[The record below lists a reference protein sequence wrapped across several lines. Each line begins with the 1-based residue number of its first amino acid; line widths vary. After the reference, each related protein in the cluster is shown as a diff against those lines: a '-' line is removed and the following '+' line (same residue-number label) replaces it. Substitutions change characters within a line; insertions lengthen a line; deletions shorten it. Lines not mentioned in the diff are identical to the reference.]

1 MENPSRCVGRW
12 RPMVLILLG
21 LALPACSVYPVN
33 SPAMHPPGG
42 GERLFGETAHDRSD
56 SLQVILTFSG
66 GGTRAAAFSYGV
78 LEALRDTEIHW
89 EGRRRR
95 LLDEVDL
102 ISSVSGGSFT
112 AAYYGLYGER
122 IFTDFEPAFLKRNV
136 QGSLT
141 RRLLNPWNWLRLGSP
156 LYGKSELAADLYDRL
171 LFNGATFADMDR
183 PGAPRVRINATD
195 MTLGTGFSFTQNQFD
210 WICSDL
216 SRFSVARAVA
226 ASSAVPVL
234 FSPVAL
240 HNHAGTCGFT
250 PPAWITDALENPGDS
265 LRRYR
270 QARWQISYLDA
281 DQRPYLHL
289 LDGGLAD
296 NLGVRGAMDQLIL
309 EGGIWGRMQREG
321 LGSIRKVV
329 FIVVNAEPGLDLRW
343 DRNPGDLA
351 LSSIVYSAT
360 TVPINRYSFE
370 TLELLRSSMA
380 EWRRQVI
387 EQRCGSQPV
396 PDCAEIDF
404 HLVEVSLGAIPD
416 PQLRARLQGLPT
428 SFRLPAR
435 DVDALRQ
442 AARNVLN
449 HSPAQRQLLNAL
461 GTAPPAES
469 RRAPTP

>member
-1 MENPSRCVGRW
+1 MGWW
-12 RPMVLILLG
+12 RPMALVLLG

-33 SPAMHPPGG
+33 PPTTHPPSGDD
-42 GERLFGETAHDRSD
+42 RLFEETAHERSD

-78 LEALRDTEIHW
+78 LEALRDTEILW

-141 RRLLNPWNWLRLGSP
+141 RRLLNPWNWIRLGSP

-171 LFNGATFADMDR
+171 LFQGATFADMDR

-195 MTLGTGFSFTQNQFD
+195 MTLGTGFSFTQSQFD

-216 SRFSVARAVA
+216 ARFSVARAVA

-240 HNHAGTCGFT
+240 HNHAGSCGFT
-250 PPAWITDALENPGDS
+250 PPAWITEALENPGIS
-265 LRRYR
+265 PRRYR
-270 QARWQISYLDA
+270 QARWQASYLDTV
-281 DQRPYLHL
+281 QRPYLHL

-309 EGGIWGRMQREG
+309 EGGIWGRMRREG
-321 LGSIRKVV
+321 LDSIRRVV

-343 DRNPGDLA
+343 DRSPGDLA

-380 EWRRQVI
+380 EWRREVA
-387 EQRCGSQPV
+387 EQRCSDHPA
-396 PDCAEIDF
+396 PECAEIDF

-416 PQLRARLQGLPT
+416 PQLRTRLQGLPT
-428 SFRLPAR
+428 SFRLPAQ
-435 DVDALRQ
+435 DVDALRL
-442 AARNVLN
+442 AARSVLN
-449 HSPAQRQLLNAL
+449 HSPAYRQLLIAL
-461 GTAPPAES
+461 GAAPPSGS
-469 RRAPTP
+469 RRTPTP

>member
-1 MENPSRCVGRW
+1 MGRW
-12 RPMVLILLG
+12 KPVALILLE

-33 SPAMHPPGG
+33 SPATHPPG
-42 GERLFGETAHDRSD
+42 EENLYEESSHDRSD

-78 LEALRDTEIHW
+78 LEALRDTEIQW

-122 IFTDFEPAFLKRNV
+122 IFTDFEPAFLKRDV

-141 RRLLNPWNWLRLGSP
+141 RRLLNPWNWIRLGSP

-171 LFNGATFADMDR
+171 LFQGATFADMNR

-195 MTLGTGFSFTQNQFD
+195 MTLGTGFSFTQGQFD

-250 PPAWITDALENPGDS
+250 PPAWVTEALENPGIS
-265 LRRYR
+265 ARRYR
-270 QARWQISYLDA
+270 QARWQVSYLDTA
-281 DQRPYLHL
+281 QRPYLHL

-296 NLGVRGAMDQLIL
+296 NLGVRGALDQLIL

-321 LGSIRKVV
+321 LNSIRQVV

-351 LSSIVYSAT
+351 LSSIVNSAT

-370 TLELLRSSMA
+370 TLELLRSHM
-380 EWRRQVI
+380 ELWRREVI
-387 EQRCGSQPV
+387 QQRCGARPE
-396 PDCAEIDF
+396 PGCAEIDF
-404 HLVEVSLGAIPD
+404 HLVEVNLGSISD
-416 PQLRARLQGLPT
+416 PAERARLQGLPT
-428 SFRLPAR
+428 SFRLPAQ
-435 DVDALRQ
+435 DVDALRL
-442 AARNVLN
+442 AARSVLE
-449 HSPAQRQLLNAL
+449 HSPAYRQLLHAL
-461 GTAPPAES
+461 GGASPAGS
-469 RRAPTP
+469 RRTSTP